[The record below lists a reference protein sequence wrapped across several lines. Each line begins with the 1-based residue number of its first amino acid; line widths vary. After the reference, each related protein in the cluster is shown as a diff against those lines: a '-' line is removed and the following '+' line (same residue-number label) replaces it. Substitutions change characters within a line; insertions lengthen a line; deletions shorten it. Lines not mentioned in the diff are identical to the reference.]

1 MNHSMANNRSK
12 CSYFIKQ
19 QNVKYNLIFE
29 SGLFMIL
36 KHNLCMGCMSE
47 KLHDS
52 ACRIC
57 GYSENTPYLPS
68 YLPPQTVLSE
78 RYIVGKLI
86 SYNGEGA
93 TYIGYDTV
101 TEQKVTITEYMPDAI
116 STRIKSDNSIEAN
129 VNQNALYKTY
139 MSDFLELHKALMKSR
154 GMTHL
159 QTVLDIFQENN
170 TAYVVFEFI
179 NGISLKT
186 YLQQSAGELTW
197 EQVKELFPPILTTLS
212 LIHSAGIVHRG
223 ISPSTIMVTDK
234 MRLKITGFS
243 ISATRTANS
252 ELASELFAGYAAPE
266 QYSSTEWHGTF
277 TDVYGISA
285 VFYRI
290 LTGVMPPE
298 SIGRVS
304 NDNLIEPALINR
316 NVPANVSKVLISGLK
331 LDPETRIRTITEL
344 VDKLFEKP
352 KYVPIE
358 PIKKSEVVIQAK
370 EKPQKLTQE
379 KIKKKNVERTKI
391 IIFISSLV
399 ALVVLMI
406 ISLII
411 AQTNKGRGESSFED
425 ESSFYSDSGSN
436 DGNKSGQSI
445 GGSQS
450 NFSDSASLDSIDTLP
465 SISVPN
471 LSDRTY
477 YDTVINFEDKLV
489 FTPDFK
495 YSDTVAK
502 DMIFDQSIQ
511 AGEEVPIKT
520 EIKIKVSLGPAKVV
534 LPDYKDKSMDDYK
547 KKLDEAKILFEVK
560 KEKSNAVPSG
570 NVLRTS
576 KDDPNDPQAIV
587 KVDIEKGEK
596 IVVYVAENFVEVT
609 TDPPPQSEQEIE

>member
-1 MNHSMANNRSK
+1 
-12 CSYFIKQ
+12 
-19 QNVKYNLIFE
+19 
-29 SGLFMIL
+29 MIL

-101 TEQKVTITEYMPDAI
+101 TEQKVTVTEYMPDAI
-116 STRIKSDNSIEAN
+116 STRNKSDNSIEAN

-170 TAYVVFEFI
+170 TAYVVYEFI

-298 SIGRVS
+298 AIGRVS

-358 PIKKSEVVIQAK
+358 PIKKPEVVIQTK
-370 EKPQKLTQE
+370 ESPKKLSQE
-379 KIKKKNVERTKI
+379 KIKKKNRERTKI

-399 ALVVLMI
+399 ALVILLI

-411 AQTNKGRGESSFED
+411 AQSNKGRD
-425 ESSFYSDSGSN
+425 ESSFDESGFHSN
-436 DGNKSGQSI
+436 
-445 GGSQS
+445 
-450 NFSDSASLDSIDTLP
+450 ASLDSNSKDNSSFGQSTDGSQNSSDTTSPDFTDVLP
-465 SISVPN
+465 SISMPN

-477 YDTVINFEDKLV
+477 YDTVANFEGKLKLI
-489 FTPDFK
+489 PDYQ

-502 DMIFDQSIQ
+502 DMIFEQTIP
-511 AGEEVPIKT
+511 AGEEVPLET
-520 EIKIKVSLGPAKVV
+520 EIKVKVSLGPAKVV
-534 LPDYKDKSMDDYK
+534 LPDYKDKSMDEYK
-547 KKLDEAKILFEVK
+547 KKLDEAKILFEVRTD
-560 KEKSNAVPSG
+560 KSNAVPNG
-570 NVLRTS
+570 HVLRTS
-576 KDDPNDPQAIV
+576 KDDPNDSQAIV

-596 IVVYVAENFVEVT
+596 IIVYVAENFVEAT
-609 TDPPPQSEQEIE
+609 TDSSPQSEPETE

>member
-1 MNHSMANNRSK
+1 
-12 CSYFIKQ
+12 
-19 QNVKYNLIFE
+19 
-29 SGLFMIL
+29 
-36 KHNLCMGCMSE
+36 MGCMNE
-47 KLHDS
+47 KLYDS
-52 ACRIC
+52 VCRIC
-57 GYSENTPYLPS
+57 GYSDNTPHLPS
-68 YLPPQTVLSE
+68 YLPPQTVLNE

-93 TYIGYDTV
+93 TYIAFDTV

-116 STRIKSDNSIEAN
+116 STRNKADNSVEAN
-129 VNQNALYKTY
+129 HNLNALYKTY

-277 TDVYGISA
+277 TDVYGVSA

-298 SIGRVS
+298 AIGRVS

-316 NVPANVSKVLISGLK
+316 NVPSNVSKVLIAGLK
-331 LDPETRIRTITEL
+331 LDPEARIRTITEL

-352 KYVPIE
+352 KYIPIE
-358 PIKKSEVVIQAK
+358 PVKKAEVVVETK
-370 EKPQKLTQE
+370 EKPKTLADE
-379 KIKKKNVERTKI
+379 KIKKKNSEQKKI
-391 IIFISSLV
+391 IIFISSIA
-399 ALVVLMI
+399 ALVVILI
-406 ISLII
+406 VSLILV
-411 AQTNKGRGESSFED
+411 QLYKGKGDSS
-425 ESSFYSDSGSN
+425 SDL
-436 DGNKSGQSI
+436 KSGFESLAPATSATQSI
-445 GGSQS
+445 VTTESTPAAT
-450 NFSDSASLDSIDTLP
+450 DVLP
-465 SISVPN
+465 SMRVPN

-477 YDTVINFEDKLV
+477 YDTVAKFEEQLIL
-489 FTPDFK
+489 TPDFQ
-495 YSDTVAK
+495 YSDTVSK
-502 DMIFDQSIQ
+502 DMIFDQSILE
-511 AGEEVPIKT
+511 GEEVPLKT
-520 EIKIKVSLGPAKVV
+520 EIKVKVSLGPAKVV
-534 LPDYKDKSMDDYK
+534 LPDYTGLNLDEYK
-547 KKLDEAKILFEVK
+547 KKLDNAKILFEVK
-560 KEKSNAVPSG
+560 PEKSNAVANG
-570 NVLRTS
+570 YVVRTS
-576 KDDPNDPQAIV
+576 KNDPANPQAIV
-587 KVDIEKGEK
+587 KVDVEKAEK
-596 IVVYVAENFVEVT
+596 IIVYVAENFVEVT
-609 TDPPPQSEQEIE
+609 TENPSSQPEPEIE